1 MNDSF
6 TGNSHTA
13 FISDDVNAWDG
24 CFRISRESV
33 EGIAKGNCERN
44 NMMGDA
50 ISLIRSTIERADPR
64 GFYFLFAAAAAV
76 FFLVRRRSREETLL
90 GLYSVVIVVTF
101 LCPPFAAL
109 AARFMRG
116 GDVYWRYL
124 WLLPTG
130 TLLSAFGVT
139 ALFGFGRSPKK
150 HDQMKTIGSNDSDT
164 SGQNGSADVGSNVS
178 PSSGQS
184 TSGAIDPNA
193 SRLSGQSTSGDV
205 GFDAPVIHEQDRTC
219 GSVTGPRWPNILAG
233 ALVAL
238 ALVLFGS
245 NLYASGTF
253 EKTTGRDKV
262 EMMTLITANA
272 IEENIRRTGNEYCY
286 LASPENIAAQIRQ
299 VTSKPVLFTGRIL
312 DLNWVKE
319 RNAGWYRNLLVLYGA
334 KYDEDHKVI
343 RSLKKQRCNYILM
356 YSKVGCDED
365 LKEQGYQVIC
375 QGGEWNLW
383 YHPEVV
389 PK

>member
-1 MNDSF
+1 
-6 TGNSHTA
+6 
-13 FISDDVNAWDG
+13 
-24 CFRISRESV
+24 
-33 EGIAKGNCERN
+33 
-44 NMMGDA
+44 MMGDA

-164 SGQNGSADVGSNVS
+164 SGQNGSADVGS
-178 PSSGQS
+178 
-184 TSGAIDPNA
+184 
-193 SRLSGQSTSGDV
+193 
-205 GFDAPVIHEQDRTC
+205 DAPVIHEQDRTC

-253 EKTTGRDKV
+253 EKSTGRDKV

-375 QGGEWNLW
+375 QSGEWNLW

>member
-1 MNDSF
+1 
-6 TGNSHTA
+6 
-13 FISDDVNAWDG
+13 
-24 CFRISRESV
+24 
-33 EGIAKGNCERN
+33 
-44 NMMGDA
+44 MMGDA
-50 ISLIRSTIERADPR
+50 IGLIRSTIERADPR

-76 FFLVRRRSREETLL
+76 FFLVRRRSKEETLL
-90 GLYSVVIVVTF
+90 GLYSVVILVTF

-130 TLLSAFGVT
+130 TLLAAFGVT
-139 ALFGFGRSPKK
+139 ALFGFGKPEK
-150 HDQMKTIGSNDSDT
+150 
-164 SGQNGSADVGSNVS
+164 
-178 PSSGQS
+178 
-184 TSGAIDPNA
+184 
-193 SRLSGQSTSGDV
+193 
-205 GFDAPVIHEQDRTC
+205 QDRTC
-219 GSVTGPRWPNILAG
+219 DSGTRPRWPNILAE

-238 ALVLFGS
+238 ALVIFGT
-245 NLYASGTF
+245 NLYVSGTF
-253 EKTTGRDKV
+253 EKSTGRDKV
-262 EMMTLITANA
+262 EMMTLVTANA
-272 IEENIRRTGNEYCY
+272 IEENILRTGNEYCY

-343 RSLKKQRCNYILM
+343 KSLKKQRCNYILM

-365 LKEQGYQVIC
+365 LKEQGYHVIY
-375 QGGEWNLW
+375 QDGEWNLW
-383 YHPEVV
+383 YNPEVSDHA
-389 PK
+389 

>member
-1 MNDSF
+1 
-6 TGNSHTA
+6 
-13 FISDDVNAWDG
+13 
-24 CFRISRESV
+24 
-33 EGIAKGNCERN
+33 
-44 NMMGDA
+44 MMSDA
-50 ISLIRSTIERADPR
+50 IGLIRSTIERADPR
-64 GFYFLFAAAAAV
+64 GFYFLFATAAAI

-90 GLYSVVIVVTF
+90 GLYSVVILVTF

-139 ALFGFGRSPKK
+139 ALFGFGRSPKR
-150 HDQMKTIGSNDSDT
+150 HDQTKNIGSNDSDT
-164 SGQNGSADVGSNVS
+164 SGHNSSADVGSNVS
-178 PSSGQS
+178 P
-184 TSGAIDPNA
+184 
-193 SRLSGQSTSGDV
+193 LSGQSTSGDV
-205 GFDAPVIHEQDRTC
+205 GSDAPVIDEQDNTC
-219 GSVTGPRWPNILAG
+219 GYVTRPRWPNILAG

-238 ALVLFGS
+238 ALALFGT

-253 EKTTGRDKV
+253 EKSTGRDKV
-262 EMMTLITANA
+262 EMMTLVTANA
-272 IEENIRRTGNEYCY
+272 IEENIRLTGNGYCY

-334 KYDEDHKVI
+334 KFDEDHKVI
-343 RSLKKQRCNYILM
+343 KSLKKQRCNYILM
-356 YSKVGCDED
+356 YSRVGCDED

-389 PK
+389 PE